1 MKKSITLIL
10 AFSLCVVFAACG
22 KEMAEENTNTT
33 EPQSISATEAATEPI
48 AEKTTAKPKSD
59 SQKGNELRE
68 TVVST
73 LGNKKDAEI
82 SGDLEYGKFV
92 YKYNREADVVYANE
106 RNDECEKLAEA
117 NAEKLADS
125 ISNLYNDDELKLH
138 SSDTKQ
144 IGTGENGIDSVQYQF
159 YYINSQNQL
168 LTIYADSDGEISYAD
183 CKFTW

>member
-1 MKKSITLIL
+1 MKKAITFIL

-33 EPQSISATEAATEPI
+33 EPQSVSTTEAATEPI

-92 YKYNREADVVYANE
+92 YKYNREAGVVYANE
-106 RNDECEKLAEA
+106 RNDECEKLAEE

-125 ISNLYNDDELKLH
+125 ISNLYNDELKLH